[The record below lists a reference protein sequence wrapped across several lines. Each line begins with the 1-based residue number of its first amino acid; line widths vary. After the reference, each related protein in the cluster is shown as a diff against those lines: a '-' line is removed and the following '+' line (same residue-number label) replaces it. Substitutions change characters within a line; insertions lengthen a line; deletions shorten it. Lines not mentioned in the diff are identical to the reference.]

1 MAMAE
6 QRKSSELPKLWVIV
20 KREFAE
26 RVRTKWFIISTL
38 LIPLLIGGTS
48 ILPVWLASRTKASDS
63 VSSIRIID
71 ATGRALGAR
80 VARVLT
86 PDSARAMSASAPG
99 AASRAGGPEV
109 RVIAQDAL
117 TAVED
122 SATADV
128 MAKRLPG
135 YLILDSGT
143 VSAARARY
151 AGRNASTVPDVER
164 IRNAVRQAVTADRME
179 ASGLDSAQIN
189 KATNVRV
196 DMPTIK
202 ISDKGKGGAGGFGGF
217 ILGFM
222 IAFLMY
228 MIMALYGQQVLR
240 GVMEEK
246 TTRVAEVVV
255 SSVRPATLMAGKV
268 LGVGAVAIVQQILWL
283 GISSAVLM
291 MLAPVMAKLGEKAG
305 TQGTAARAGGRAL
318 MAGMMPTIDPWLI
331 VAVIVFF
338 LLGYLFYASLFAAV
352 GATVNSEQDAQQAS
366 APIAFLLVPSFVFV
380 QPIALNPTGTLA
392 KVMSFLPFSAPIIM
406 PMRMSIVE
414 VPAWEIAVS
423 FASALAGCVLAIWFA
438 ARIYRVGLLMY
449 GKRPTYRELMKWL
462 RYS

>member
-1 MAMAE
+1 MAE
-6 QRKSSELPKLWVIV
+6 RTKASELPKLWVII
-20 KREFAE
+20 KREFIE

-48 ILPVWLASRTKASDS
+48 ILPVWLASRTKASDA

-71 ATGRALGAR
+71 ATGKGLGAR
-80 VARVLT
+80 VASVLA
-86 PDSARAMSASAPG
+86 PDSARAMSDSAA
-99 AASRAGGPEV
+99 AASTSRTRGPEV
-109 RVIAQDAL
+109 RATSASAL
-117 TAVED
+117 SAVED
-122 SATADV
+122 SATWDV

-135 YLILDSGT
+135 YLVLDSTT
-143 VSAARARY
+143 VKDAKARY

-164 IRNAVRQAVTADRME
+164 IRSAVRQAVTADRME
-179 ASGLDSAQIN
+179 ASGLDSAQIS

-202 ISDKGKGGAGGFGGF
+202 INDKGKGGAGGIGGF
-217 ILGFM
+217 FLGFM

-228 MIMALYGQQVLR
+228 MVMALYGQQVLR

-255 SSVRPATLMAGKV
+255 SSVRPVTLMSGKV
-268 LGVGAVAIVQQILWL
+268 LGVGAVAIVQQILWI
-283 GISSAVLM
+283 GISSATLA
-291 MLAPVMAKLGEKAG
+291 MLAPVIARLGEKAG
-305 TQGTAARAGGRAL
+305 TQGTVARTSGRAM
-318 MAGMMPTIDPWLI
+318 MAGAMPTIDPMLI

-366 APIAFLLVPSFVFV
+366 APIAFLLIPSFVFV

-406 PMRMSIVE
+406 PMRMSLVE

-423 FASALAGCVLAIWFA
+423 FASALGGCVLAIWFA

-449 GKRPTYRELMKWL
+449 GKRPTYRELAKWL